1 MIYFWLIIGAVI
13 GSFLNVC
20 IHRLPR
26 GESIVFP
33 PSHCPACGK
42 KLSPLDLVP
51 VISYLFLRG
60 RCRYCGAPITWR

>member
-1 MIYFWLIIGAVI
+1 MSVIIYVFVFMFGSIV

-33 PSHCPACGK
+33 ASHCPTCNRA
-42 KLSPLDLVP
+42 L
-51 VISYLFLRG
+51 
-60 RCRYCGAPITWR
+60 